1 MAHLATAE
9 RRGSQ
14 ELLRPELT
22 RPGRERRPRGA
33 AGVWV
38 PTLAGLAALSL
49 WEGAARLGFVSP
61 LYFPAPTEVVTALWT
76 SIVRGELGSNLWVTL
91 TRVVPG
97 LVIGVV
103 PGLLLGVAMGRSRSV
118 RRVVDPIIAAVHP
131 IPKIALL
138 PLFMIV
144 LGIGEASRIAIVAI
158 AAFFPML
165 INAMAGVRRISP
177 LYFEVARNY
186 GASRRKVFTRV
197 VLPGSLPVVLSGL
210 RLSANVAFLVTIAVE
225 IVAADTGLGA
235 LIWLSWE
242 VLRVEL
248 LYAVLV
254 VISLFGM
261 TLNLGLGGLASR
273 LAPWQAPADEAV

>member
-1 MAHLATAE
+1 VL
-9 RRGSQ
+9 
-14 ELLRPELT
+14 
-22 RPGRERRPRGA
+22 
-33 AGVWV
+33 V
-38 PTLAGLAALSL
+38 GLAVLSL
-49 WEGAARLGFVSP
+49 WEAAARFGLVP
-61 LYFPAPTEVVTALWT
+61 TLYMPAPSEVAVALWT
-76 SIVRGELGSNLWVTL
+76 SILRGELGSNLWATL

-97 LVIGVV
+97 LMIGVV
-103 PGLLLGVAMGRSRSV
+103 PGLLLGVAMGRSPSV
-118 RRVVDPIIAAVHP
+118 RRVVDPFIAALHP

-138 PLFMIV
+138 PLLMIV
-144 LGIGEASRIAIVAI
+144 LGIGEASRIAVVAI

-197 VLPGSLPVVLSGL
+197 VLPGSLPMVLSGL

-225 IVAADTGLGA
+225 IVAADSGLGA

-254 VISLFGM
+254 VIALFGV
-261 TLNLGLGGLASR
+261 TLNLGLGGLAIW
-273 LAPWQAPADEAV
+273 LAPWQATADEAG

>member
-22 RPGRERRPRGA
+22 RQGRKRHARGSA
-33 AGVWV
+33 RVWV
-38 PTLAGLAALSL
+38 PALVGVVALSV
-49 WEGAARLGFVSP
+49 WEGAARLGLVPS
-61 LYFPAPTEVVTALWT
+61 LYMPAPSEIAEALWT
-76 SIVRGELGSNLWVTL
+76 SIVRGELGSNLWATL

-97 LVIGVV
+97 LVMGAV

-118 RRVVDPIIAAVHP
+118 RRVVDPLIAAVHP

-138 PLFMIV
+138 PLLMIV
-144 LGIGEASRIAIVAI
+144 FGIGEASRIAVVAI

-186 GASRRKVFTRV
+186 GASPRKMFTRV
-197 VLPGSLPVVLSGL
+197 VLPGSLPMVLSGL

-225 IVAADTGLGA
+225 IVAADTGLGS

-254 VISLFGM
+254 VISLFGV
-261 TLNLGLGGLASR
+261 TLNLGLGGLAAW
-273 LAPWQAPADEAV
+273 LAPWQATADEAG